1 MRIVC
6 APDSFKES
14 MSARQAAEAM
24 ARGVL
29 AALPSADCVAI
40 PLADGGEGTAV
51 TLVEALGGVLKPVLV
66 HDALGRPVMGH
77 FGFVSVDA
85 LAIVEVASACGL
97 ELLGLDERDALTS
110 STAGVGE
117 LVRAALDAGARRLL
131 IGLGGSATNDA
142 GSGMLTELGVR
153 FLDAQGAQLPPGGA
167 ALLDLR
173 SVDASGLDPRLAGT
187 EIQVMCDVRNP
198 LVGPDGASNVFGP
211 QKGAS
216 PADVILL
223 DAALAR
229 WADVVER
236 DRHSVRE
243 VPGAGAAGGLGAAL
257 LAFTHAT
264 LRPGIDAVLDAV
276 GFDSLIAHADLV
288 LTGEGSVD
296 RQSRAG
302 KAPFG
307 VAARAEAIGVPVVI
321 LAGRVDEAVGPPD
334 GSILAFVSIVP
345 GPCTLA
351 EALANGPINLA
362 RTTETVVRLLASAM
376 GRQDAH

>member
-1 MRIVC
+1 
-6 APDSFKES
+6 

-24 ARGVL
+24 VLGAL
-29 AALPSADCVAI
+29 AALPGADCVPV
-40 PLADGGEGTAV
+40 PLADGGEGTAA
-51 TLVEALGGVLKPVLV
+51 TLVEAMGGELRSVLV

-77 FGFVSVDA
+77 FGFVAADA
-85 LAIVEVASACGL
+85 LGIVEVASACGL
-97 ELLGLDERDALTS
+97 ELIAPDERDALVA

-117 LVRAALDAGARRLL
+117 LVRASLDAGVRRLL

-142 GSGMLTELGVR
+142 GVGMLTELGGR
-153 FLDAQGAQLPPGGA
+153 FLDAQGSQLAPGGA
-167 ALLDLR
+167 ALLNLE
-173 SVDASGLDPRLAGT
+173 SVDVSGLDPRLADT

-198 LVGPDGASNVFGP
+198 LVGLNGASRVFGP

-223 DAALAR
+223 DSALAR
-229 WADVVER
+229 WADVVESGR
-236 DRHSVRE
+236 DLVRD

-257 LAFTHAT
+257 LAFTPAT

-276 GFDSLIAHADLV
+276 GFDSLIADADLV

-302 KAPFG
+302 KVPFG

-321 LAGRVDEAVGPPD
+321 IAGRVDDSVGPPD
-334 GSILAFVSIVP
+334 GGVVAFVSIVP

-351 EALANGPINLA
+351 EALTHGPANLT
-362 RTTETVVRLLASAM
+362 RTTENVVRLLAS
-376 GRQDAH
+376 GKGSQHAH